1 MGSVAT
7 SHSAPVSHPE
17 ELPERS
23 AHFYRARVPEHFRQ
37 LVNDSIHEGTK
48 KGLGTTRSVA

>member
-1 MGSVAT
+1 MAT